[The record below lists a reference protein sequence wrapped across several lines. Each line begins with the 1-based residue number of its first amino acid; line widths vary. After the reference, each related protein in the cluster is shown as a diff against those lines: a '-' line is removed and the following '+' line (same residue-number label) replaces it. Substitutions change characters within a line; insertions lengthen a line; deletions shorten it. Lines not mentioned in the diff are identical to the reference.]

1 MAVHT
6 QQVFLSARIPMDL
19 KNKLSEY
26 CKDRGIK
33 MGYFIAQAIQ
43 EMLREAAEDS
53 QDISMARERLK
64 TAEFV
69 SQKEFDQYLS
79 KRNIR

>member
-1 MAVHT
+1 MAVHA
-6 QQVFLSARIPMDL
+6 QQVFLAARIPVDL
-19 KNKLSEY
+19 KNKLSVY
-26 CKDRGIK
+26 CENHGIK
-33 MGYFIAQAIQ
+33 MNFFIAKAIRD
-43 EMLREAAEDS
+43 MLKEAAEDS
-53 QDISMARERLK
+53 QDISMARDRLK

>member
-1 MAVHT
+1 MAVHV
-6 QQVFLSARIPMDL
+6 QQVFLSARIPMSL

-26 CKDRGIK
+26 CESHGIK
-33 MGYFIAQAIQ
+33 MGYFITQAIQ

-53 QDISMARERLK
+53 QDISTVRAGLK
-64 TAEFV
+64 TAEYV